1 MIDYEKEIDKDTI
14 LDKIH
19 YIKDLIRENENK
31 EKRIEGFII
40 NNNDLSDEVTN
51 LLYESLEEEI
61 ENIQEEINSLIDSI
75 NDENNLNNA
84 WNISSD
90 NCEIC
95 IEFLEYI
102 DECLQDQDI
111 DKAIM
116 ILNGIKKFKDF
127 KKINNK
133 INKENLKQQAKD
145 LKKQGKTNKEISKIL
160 NCSQR
165 TVCNY
170 LKEVKEWHQI

>member
-1 MIDYEKEIDKDTI
+1 MEYEKEVSKDTI
-14 LDKIH
+14 MDNIYEIKSLLAEYKDKC
-19 YIKDLIRENENK
+19 KD
-31 EKRIEGFII
+31 IEEFI
-40 NNNDLSDEVTN
+40 NTQNDLSDEVTN

-116 ILNGIKKFKDF
+116 ILNEVNNFKDIN
-127 KKINNK
+127 KMNNK